1 MKCVNCGAEL
11 APGTTVC
18 PNCQAAQPVPN
29 VSDMFHSDDPG
40 QGQNMNQGTYGQNM
54 NQGTYQGQGT
64 YQNQGQGTYQNQGQG
79 SSNMDGILHS
89 DAVNTEEKTAR
100 MASGGPVVPQ
110 GKLPNGTP
118 YLVGGICLTIFSICC
133 CFWLATPF
141 AITTI
146 VFGAKTNSAVSRGLY
161 AEAEKDLHWAK
172 IWLLVTGCI
181 VVAALVL
188 NIVIMIAGSLA
199 DSTSGVYYY

>member
-18 PNCQAAQPVPN
+18 PNCRAAQPVPN
-29 VSDMFHSDDPG
+29 VSDMFHSDDSG
-40 QGQNMNQGTYGQNM
+40 QGQNRNQGA
-54 NQGTYQGQGT
+54 YQGQGT
-64 YQNQGQGTYQNQGQG
+64 YQNQGQDTYQNQGQG
-79 SSNMDGILHS
+79 SSSMDGILHS

-100 MASGGPVVPQ
+100 MTSGGPVVPQ

-118 YLVGGICLTIFSICC
+118 YLVAGICLTIFSLCC

-146 VFGAKTNSAVSRGLY
+146 VFAAKTNSAVSRGLY
-161 AEAEKDLHWAK
+161 GEAEKDLHWAK

-181 VVAALVL
+181 VAAALVL

>member
-29 VSDMFHSDDPG
+29 VSDMFHSDDSG
-40 QGQNMNQGTYGQNM
+40 QGQNRNQGTYQGQNMNQGAY
-54 NQGTYQGQGT
+54 
-64 YQNQGQGTYQNQGQG
+64 QGQGTYQNQGQG

-89 DAVNTEEKTAR
+89 DAVNTEEKTAQ

-118 YLVGGICLTIFSICC
+118 YLVGGICLTIFSLCC

-161 AEAEKDLHWAK
+161 GEAEKDLHWAK

-181 VVAALVL
+181 VAAALVL

>member
-40 QGQNMNQGTYGQNM
+40 QGQNVNQGTY
-54 NQGTYQGQGT
+54 
-64 YQNQGQGTYQNQGQG
+64 QGQGTYQNQGQG

-146 VFGAKTNSAVSRGLY
+146 VFAAKTNSAVSRGLY
-161 AEAEKDLHWAK
+161 GEAEKDLHWAK

>member
-40 QGQNMNQGTYGQNM
+40 QGQNMNQGTYQGQNM

-64 YQNQGQGTYQNQGQG
+64 YQNQGQG
-79 SSNMDGILHS
+79 SSSMDGILHS

-100 MASGGPVVPQ
+100 MASGGPVAPQ

-118 YLVGGICLTIFSICC
+118 YLVGGICLTIFSLCC

-146 VFGAKTNSAVSRGLY
+146 VFAAKTNSAVSRGLY
-161 AEAEKDLHWAK
+161 GEAEKDLHWAK

-181 VVAALVL
+181 VAAALVL

>member
-40 QGQNMNQGTYGQNM
+40 QGQNV

-79 SSNMDGILHS
+79 SSSMDGILHS

-161 AEAEKDLHWAK
+161 GEAEKDLHWAK

>member
-40 QGQNMNQGTYGQNM
+40 QGQNV

-64 YQNQGQGTYQNQGQG
+64 YQNQGQG
-79 SSNMDGILHS
+79 SSSMDGILHS

-161 AEAEKDLHWAK
+161 GEAEKDLHWAK

>member
-1 MKCVNCGAEL
+1 MKCINCGAEL

-40 QGQNMNQGTYGQNM
+40 QGQNV
-54 NQGTYQGQGT
+54 
-64 YQNQGQGTYQNQGQG
+64 NQGQGTYQNQGQG
-79 SSNMDGILHS
+79 SSSMDGILHS

-100 MASGGPVVPQ
+100 MASGGPVAPQ
-110 GKLPNGTP
+110 GKIPNGTP

-181 VVAALVL
+181 VAAALVL

>member
-40 QGQNMNQGTYGQNM
+40 QGQNMNQGTYQD
-54 NQGTYQGQGT
+54 QGT
-64 YQNQGQGTYQNQGQG
+64 YQNQDQGTYQNQGQG

-89 DAVNTEEKTAR
+89 NAVNTEEKTAR
-100 MASGGPVVPQ
+100 MASGGPVAPQ

-181 VVAALVL
+181 VVAALIL

>member
-40 QGQNMNQGTYGQNM
+40 QGQNMNQGTY
-54 NQGTYQGQGT
+54 QGQGT

-79 SSNMDGILHS
+79 SSSMDGILHS

-118 YLVGGICLTIFSICC
+118 YLVGGICLTIFSLCC

-161 AEAEKDLHWAK
+161 TEAEKDLHWAK

-181 VVAALVL
+181 VLAALVL

>member
-1 MKCVNCGAEL
+1 MKCINCGAEL

-40 QGQNMNQGTYGQNM
+40 QGQNV

-161 AEAEKDLHWAK
+161 GEAEKDLHWAK

-181 VVAALVL
+181 VLAALVL

>member
-29 VSDMFHSDDPG
+29 VSDMFHSDDSG
-40 QGQNMNQGTYGQNM
+40 QGQNR

-79 SSNMDGILHS
+79 SSSMDGILHS

-118 YLVGGICLTIFSICC
+118 YLVGGICLTIFSLCC

-161 AEAEKDLHWAK
+161 GEAEKDLHWAK

-181 VVAALVL
+181 VAAALVL
-188 NIVIMIAGSLA
+188 NIVIMIAGSLV